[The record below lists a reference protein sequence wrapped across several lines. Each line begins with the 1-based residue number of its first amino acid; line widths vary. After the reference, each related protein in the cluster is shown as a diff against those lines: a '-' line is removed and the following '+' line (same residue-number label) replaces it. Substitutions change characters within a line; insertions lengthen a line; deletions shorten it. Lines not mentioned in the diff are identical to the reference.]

1 MAKTGA
7 WFFFIFGVLAL
18 LSTIAQINPIWL
30 YGPYTPASISAGSQ
44 PDFYMGF
51 LEGTLRVFP
60 SWTWDLGGHTVA
72 WNVLIPA
79 LVPLGIFFTGAA
91 LWPFIE
97 QWATGDRA
105 EHHVNDRPRNAP
117 TRTAIGVA
125 AVAFYLIF
133 LLEGANDL
141 IADFL
146 NIPLYTVT
154 WIARVAV
161 FAGPVIAYV
170 VTKRICLGLQRKDRE
185 QLHHGLET
193 GIIRQLPT
201 GEFIEVHRPV
211 SEDKRAVLLSNK
223 EPLPLPGGAVDEN
236 GVPAPATRGLGGRL
250 RSAANRVLSEKVP
263 VNGGNGHGPDGA
275 RGDQAER
282 TAIAA
287 GHEEDGTAP
296 PDES

>member
-1 MAKTGA
+1 
-7 WFFFIFGVLAL
+7 
-18 LSTIAQINPIWL
+18 
-30 YGPYTPASISAGSQ
+30 
-44 PDFYMGF
+44 MGF
-51 LEGTLRVFP
+51 LEGALRVFP
-60 SWTWDLGGHTVA
+60 SWTWDVGGHTVA

-125 AVAFYLIF
+125 AVAFYVIF

-141 IADFL
+141 IADHL
-146 NIPLYTVT
+146 DIPLYTVT

-161 FAGPVIAYV
+161 FVGPVIAYV

-185 QLHHGLET
+185 LLDHGLET

-211 SEDKRAVLLSNK
+211 SEDERAVLLSNK
-223 EPLPLPGGAVDEN
+223 EPLPLPGGTVDEN
-236 GVPAPATRGLGGRL
+236 GVPAPATRGLSGRL
-250 RSAANRVLSEKVP
+250 RATANRVLSEKVP
-263 VNGGNGHGPDGA
+263 VNGGNGHGPDGEH
-275 RGDQAER
+275 GDEAER

-287 GHEEDGTAP
+287 GHEEDAIAP